1 MEGYSVQLPLTID
14 KIDGPYA
21 LNKDLTSVAKQ
32 NLKMLVLTS
41 PGERIMIPLFG
52 VGIRQFL
59 FQAMN
64 SMTEEAIRGRIQDQV
79 ETFLPYIELYD
90 VQINQNETQT
100 HKDLYTLS
108 VKIFYTLNSLGI
120 QDSLDIQ
127 VE

>member
-1 MEGYSVQLPLTID
+1 
-14 KIDGPYA
+14 
-21 LNKDLTSVAKQ
+21 
-32 NLKMLVLTS
+32 MLVLTS